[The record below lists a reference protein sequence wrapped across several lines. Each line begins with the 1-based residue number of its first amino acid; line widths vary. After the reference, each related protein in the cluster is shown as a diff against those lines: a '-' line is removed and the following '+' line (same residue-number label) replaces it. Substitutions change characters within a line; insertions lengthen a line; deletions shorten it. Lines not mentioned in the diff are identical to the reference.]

1 MKKSLIRIDILSA
14 VPEIMESALNASI
27 LKIARDKGIAKILLH
42 NLHDYASDKFK
53 HIDDYPYGGAAGMII
68 QCEPL
73 FKAIET
79 LKSERDYDEIIFMAA
94 DGERLNQS
102 ICNELSLN
110 GNIIIIAGHYKGID
124 QRVRDFFVTREISI
138 GDYVLSG
145 GELPSIILA
154 DAIVRLLPGVLG
166 DLESALEDSYQN
178 DLLEAPQYTRPA
190 IFNNLKVP
198 DILLSGD
205 KAKIEKWKLEQSI
218 EKTKNLR
225 PDLYDKYIN
234 G

>member
-138 GDYVLSG
+138 GDYVLTG
-145 GELPSIILA
+145 GEIPAMTII
-154 DAIVRLLPGVLG
+154 DSVTRLLPGVLG
-166 DLESALEDSYQN
+166 KYVSSKDESHSSDGYIEY
-178 DLLEAPQYTRPA
+178 PHYTRPED
-190 IFNNLKVP
+190 FEGRRVP
-198 DILLSGD
+198 EVLLSGNHGAI
-205 KAKIEKWKLEQSI
+205 KKWREEQSRKQ
-218 EKTKNLR
+218 E
-225 PDLYDKYIN
+225 